1 MNKWDRL
8 PRITEDE
15 FVAHL
20 DDNHFFEEYLV
31 ELKRALDDAV
41 GLKGMEIMT
50 ISRPEAYIEY
60 APYQIIEDE
69 QEFIRLVKAMRD
81 ASAAQ
86 RNTGRKGKSV
96 KRWTEYLQD
105 GMRKRSLEIDMRLQS
120 FFGTTGNTTT
130 KRFPKLLG

>member
-1 MNKWDRL
+1 MNKWDRR

-20 DDNHFFEEYLV
+20 DDDHFFEEYLV

-81 ASAAQ
+81 TSAAQ

-105 GMRKRSLEIDMRLQS
+105 GMRKRSLKIDMRLQS
-120 FFGTTGNTTT
+120 IFGTTGNTTT